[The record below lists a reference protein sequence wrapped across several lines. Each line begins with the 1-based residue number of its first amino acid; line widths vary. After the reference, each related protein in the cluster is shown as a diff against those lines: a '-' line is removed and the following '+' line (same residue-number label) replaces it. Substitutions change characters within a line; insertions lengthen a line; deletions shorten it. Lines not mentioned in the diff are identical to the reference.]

1 MLLVTECYEN
11 RDKLRPYG
19 PLKLF
24 ETTELVES
32 TSSEHSGLSNADLA
46 VLSNLSGNCEVTLN
60 DAAHFSPAHSMTEP
74 NMEALCETNGDL
86 NDSDED
92 TTNSCAESEKCTHT
106 HNDKVIRADV
116 DQVNSTKTSTPPKE
130 INFIPHLQS
139 STICTE
145 QSSFNGPSTR
155 STNLLM
161 EENGL
166 EVAYDRNSVNNGG
179 GMVKIQC
186 EKCPA

>member
-1 MLLVTECYEN
+1 MLLVAECYEN
-11 RDKLRPYG
+11 RDKLRPYE
-19 PLKLF
+19 PLKLGCR
-24 ETTELVES
+24 LNL
-32 TSSEHSGLSNADLA
+32 GPNLQ
-46 VLSNLSGNCEVTLN
+46 VLCV
-60 DAAHFSPAHSMTEP
+60 
-74 NMEALCETNGDL
+74 TNGDS
-86 NDSDED
+86 NDSDEV
-92 TTNSCAESEKCTHT
+92 TSNCAESEKYTHT
-106 HNDKVIRADV
+106 LNDKCIHTDV

-139 STICTE
+139 STICAE

-161 EENGL
+161 EKNGL
-166 EVAYDRNSVNNGG
+166 EVAYDTNSVNNGG

>member
-1 MLLVTECYEN
+1 MLLVAECYKN

-19 PLKLF
+19 PLKLVLCV
-24 ETTELVES
+24 TN
-32 TSSEHSGLSNADLA
+32 GDSND
-46 VLSNLSGNCEVTLN
+46 SDEVTLN
-60 DAAHFSPAHSMTEP
+60 
-74 NMEALCETNGDL
+74 
-86 NDSDED
+86 
-92 TTNSCAESEKCTHT
+92 CAESEKYTHT
-106 HNDKVIRADV
+106 LNDKCIHTDV

-139 STICTE
+139 STICA
-145 QSSFNGPSTR
+145 SFNGPSTR

-161 EENGL
+161 EKNGL
-166 EVAYDRNSVNNGG
+166 EVAYDTNYVNNGG